1 MNAFLSDLLH
11 DLREKRLWPVAAALL
26 VALVA
31 VPVLLAKPAPSDK
44 PAPAT
49 PLASEPAADAA
60 KKTIPVELA
69 EVAQGDDSKLE
80 AFDPKNPFKPK
91 VKQVNLSDQT
101 AKALD
106 EIASESAG
114 AGDLAGSDGGNG
126 TGTDGGTGGGTVPTT
141 PVTPTEP
148 GAPKVAQY
156 TYVLDVTFEHNGKR
170 RVIKGMDKLS
180 MLPSESN
187 PALLFLGVTSGGD
200 DAVFLVDSGLEAH
213 GEGNCSPGGKICAT
227 VSLGAGSEHFFTDAQ
242 GNSYSLRV
250 DQIRKVKVSAA
261 VRKAARRAKSARS
274 SVASTA
280 NAAAAPIRRFVPPIL
295 ADLVTVASDATNN
308 SSSHQAGR

>member
-49 PLASEPAADAA
+49 PLASGPSAEAA

-69 EVAQGDDSKLE
+69 EVAEGDDSKLE

-91 VKQVNLSDQT
+91 VKQINLSDQT

-106 EIASESAG
+106 TIASQSAG
-114 AGDLAGSDGGNG
+114 AGDLTGGGATGGSTGGSV
-126 TGTDGGTGGGTVPTT
+126 GGGTVPTT
-141 PVTPTEP
+141 PVTPTQP

-213 GEGNCSPGGKICAT
+213 GEGTCSPGGKVCAT

-261 VRKAARRAKSARS
+261 VRKAARQAKQARS

-295 ADLVTVASDATNN
+295 ADLVTVATEATNN